1 MKRVLA
7 SLAIFLVL
15 FATILP
21 SSTEAG
27 GSWGHGG
34 HGGSHHGGHGGFH
47 HAGHGCCWGGW
58 WWWPGAFIG
67 GVALGAAALAT
78 APFWAFAPPP
88 VYYAPQVY
96 AQPVYAQPAYVQ
108 PAYSQTIYARPAY
121 TQPASYPVPP
131 PGSAPPPN
139 VPPPGSAPLENYQ
152 APSAS
157 VAPRPAPRSAPVVRG
172 EVVYDNG
179 RYLLY
184 GDGVRQPWQW
194 VWVPSDAPA
203 PPPPP
208 R

>member
-21 SSTEAG
+21 SPASAG
-27 GSWGHGG
+27 GSW
-34 HGGSHHGGHGGFH
+34 HHGGHGGFH
-47 HAGHGCCWGGW
+47 HGGHGCCHHGGGW

-67 GVALGAAALAT
+67 GLALGAAAVAT

-88 VYYAPQVY
+88 VYAPPVVY
-96 AQPVYAQPAYVQ
+96 SQPVYAQPAYSQPVYAQPSQTVYAQ
-108 PAYSQTIYARPAY
+108 PAYA
-121 TQPASYPVPP
+121 QPVSYPVPP
-131 PGSAPPPN
+131 PGSAPLPN
-139 VPPPGSAPLENYQ
+139 VPPAGSAPPENYQ

-157 VAPRPAPRSAPVVRG
+157 VAQRAAPPAVRG

-179 RYLLY
+179 RYLLF
-184 GDGVRQPWQW
+184 GDGVRHPWQW
-194 VWVPSDAPA
+194 VWVPAGAPS